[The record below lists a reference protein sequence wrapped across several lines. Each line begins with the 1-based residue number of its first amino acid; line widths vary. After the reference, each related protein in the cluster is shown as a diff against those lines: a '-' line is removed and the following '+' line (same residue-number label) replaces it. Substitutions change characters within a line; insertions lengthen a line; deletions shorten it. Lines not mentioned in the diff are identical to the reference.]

1 MKSIANKDA
10 NYSLHN
16 SDNYKNELDTEIGEV
31 AEKLSELLIDY
42 FKFITYNIK
51 LKKYNLWRF
60 IITRGLDTVIH
71 VFNHILLYTKNLDV
85 TYFHCQKA
93 FYFYSEF
100 VSQISE
106 DEKMFLQLS
115 SRDAT
120 TYVYKKTIYEINS
133 EQKKKNEY
141 VSCYTREKLDVINSY
156 ANIYKIFIIKLINN
170 YENNNISDKNINNI
184 NSIESLFKKLYIVNN
199 NCFVTKLNNILENLY
214 YKVDKFNTF
223 YDISNL
229 IIKKTI
235 KKNELLNNC
244 DNKYLLEEFN
254 DRLNESSDKFVSW
267 FIN

>member
-1 MKSIANKDA
+1 MKSIANKEA

-16 SDNYKNELDTEIGEV
+16 SDNFKKELTCEIGEV
-31 AEKLSELLIDY
+31 VEKLGQLLIDY
-42 FKFITYNIK
+42 FKFITNNIK
-51 LKKYNLWRF
+51 LKKNSLSRF
-60 IITRGLDTVIH
+60 IITRGLDTVIN
-71 VFNHILLYTKNLDV
+71 VFNHILLYTKNLDL

-106 DEKMFLQLS
+106 DEKMFLQLN

-120 TYVYKKTIYEINS
+120 SYVYKKTIYEINF
-133 EQKKKNEY
+133 QLKKDNNY
-141 VSCYTREKLDVINSY
+141 VSDYTRIKLDIINKY
-156 ANIYKIFIIKLINN
+156 LNIYKIFIIKHINN
-170 YENNNISDKNINNI
+170 YETNSISDKNIN
-184 NSIESLFKKLYIVNN
+184 SIEYIFKKLYIIDNKL
-199 NCFVTKLNNILENLY
+199 FITKLNDVLENLY